1 MSIRRED
8 HAVNVIRRQLAS
20 PAMIVACVSL
30 VVALGGVS
38 YAAGVLPK
46 NSVGAAQLQKNAVGR
61 AKLKA
66 DAVTGAKIKDGSLMT
81 ADFKAGQLPA
91 GPQGPAG
98 AQGPKG
104 DAGPAGPSDV
114 YTAKSNDPCGG
125 ANFPDFTHTRPLCHA
140 TLSLSLP
147 PGDYAVAGKVVA
159 ANANTTNAG
168 EAQCSFNGGGDISS
182 AHVPNSG
189 ETTIIA
195 GTPHH
200 FGTATLYVQ
209 QDIHL
214 AAAATVSMTCTNAG
228 ASDIINSDPNNLS
241 FGYERLRAIRVG
253 AIH

>member
-1 MSIRRED
+1 MNAIRT
-8 HAVNVIRRQLAS
+8 QLAS

-46 NSVGAAQLQKNAVGR
+46 NSVGALQLKKHAVSR

-66 DAVTGAKIKDGSLMT
+66 DAVTGAEIKDGSLLA

-91 GPQGPAG
+91 GPQGLAG

-104 DAGPAGPSDV
+104 DAGPTGPSDV

-125 ANFPDFTHTRPLCHA
+125 AAFPDFTHTRPLCKA

-147 PGDYAVAGKVVA
+147 PGDYAVAGKIVA
-159 ANANTTNAG
+159 ANANTTKAG

-182 AHVPNSG
+182 AHVPNTG

-200 FGTATLYVQ
+200 FGTATLSVQ

-214 AAAATVSMTCTNAG
+214 AAAATVSMTFTNDG

-241 FGYERLRAIRVG
+241 FGYERLRAIQVG